1 LLSRIAVLSI
11 YIENFVPPLGGR
23 MELTMSTN
31 LVEYFTNPVKVKLI
45 TEVEK
50 QKKTTAKQLA
60 KAVPQ
65 IPQAT
70 LYRYLKK
77 MVSDGIIEVVE
88 ENQVRNVKEKVY
100 SLVFDFDAE
109 IKEMVN
115 DKSGKGYLTLFQ
127 QFSNGLIYEFQKY
140 VDDGEID
147 IANDGSGFRITPF
160 YATKAELEEMAKK
173 INEVVLPYHEL
184 APSPERKLRNFAVVY
199 TPPVSQ

>member
-1 LLSRIAVLSI
+1 MLNI
-11 YIENFVPPLGGR
+11 YIEKLVSPLGGR
-23 MELTMSTN
+23 MELIMNTN
-31 LVEYFTNPVKVKLI
+31 LLEYFTNPVKVKLI
-45 TEVEK
+45 SEIEK

-77 MVSDGIIEVVE
+77 MVDDEIIAVVE

-100 SLVFDFDAE
+100 SVVFDFDAK

-140 VDDGEID
+140 IDDGDID
-147 IANDGSGFRITPF
+147 ILNDGSGFRITPF
-160 YATKAELEEMAKK
+160 YATKSELEELAKK
-173 INEVVLPYHEL
+173 INEIVKPYHEQE
-184 APSPERKLRNFAVVY
+184 PTPERKLRNLAIVY

>member
-1 LLSRIAVLSI
+1 MLNI
-11 YIENFVPPLGGR
+11 YIEKLVSPLGGR
-23 MELTMSTN
+23 MELIMNTN
-31 LVEYFTNPVKVKLI
+31 LLEYFTNPVKVKLI
-45 TEVEK
+45 SEIEK

-77 MVSDGIIEVVE
+77 MVDDEIIAVVE

-100 SLVFDFDAE
+100 SVVFDFDAK

-140 VDDGEID
+140 IDDGDID
-147 IANDGSGFRITPF
+147 ILNDGSGFRITPF
-160 YATKAELEEMAKK
+160 YATKSELEELAQK
-173 INEVVLPYHEL
+173 INEIVKPYHEQE
-184 APSPERKLRNFAVVY
+184 PTPERKLRNLAIVY
-199 TPPVSQ
+199 TPPVAH

>member
-1 LLSRIAVLSI
+1 MLNI
-11 YIENFVPPLGGR
+11 YIEKLVSPLGGR
-23 MELTMSTN
+23 MELIMNTN
-31 LVEYFTNPVKVKLI
+31 LLEYFTNPVKVKLI
-45 TEVEK
+45 SEIEK

-77 MVSDGIIEVVE
+77 MVDDEIIAVVE

-100 SLVFDFDAE
+100 SLVFDFDAK

-140 VDDGEID
+140 IDDGDID
-147 IANDGSGFRITPF
+147 ILNDGSGFRITPF
-160 YATKAELEEMAKK
+160 YATKSELEELAKK
-173 INEVVLPYHEL
+173 INEIVKPYHEQE
-184 APSPERKLRNFAVVY
+184 PTPERKLRNLAIVY

>member
-1 LLSRIAVLSI
+1 MLSI
-11 YIENFVPPLGGR
+11 CIENFVSPLGGR

-31 LVEYFTNPVKVKLI
+31 LVEYLTNPVKVKLI
-45 TEVEK
+45 SEIDK

-77 MVSDGIIEVVE
+77 MVDAEIIAVVE

-100 SLVFDFDAE
+100 SLVFDFDAK

-140 VDDGEID
+140 IDDGDID
-147 IANDGSGFRITPF
+147 ILNDGSGFRIMTF
-160 YATKAELEEMAKK
+160 DATKSELEELAKK
-173 INEVVLPYHEL
+173 INEIVEPYHEQE
-184 APSPERKLRNFAVVY
+184 PTPERKLRNLAIVY
-199 TPPVSQ
+199 TPPVAQ